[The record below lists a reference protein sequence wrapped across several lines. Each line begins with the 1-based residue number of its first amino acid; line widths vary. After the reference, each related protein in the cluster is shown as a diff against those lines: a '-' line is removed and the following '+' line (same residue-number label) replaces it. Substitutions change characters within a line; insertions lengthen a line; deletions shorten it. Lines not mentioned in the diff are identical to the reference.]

1 MALCS
6 TSEIPQQAFQHWWQQ
21 QGEWV
26 EEPNVRRGGE
36 SGVQRLLDETGV
48 LYAKRQIGHIYRSF
62 LHPQGRPTVLRER
75 SALLAL
81 DALGVPVPKLIYC
94 GVEHDPQQGW
104 RGLLVTAELEGFV
117 NIESWYAQ
125 GGREVCGE
133 AVHTQLLQLVG
144 ATLARMHLGR
154 WQHGCL
160 YAKHIFVRIN
170 GETPQVALL
179 DLEKSR
185 RRLTRVQASQHD
197 LPQLRRH
204 SPWADADWQQL
215 LQGYRQ
221 IFADGAK
228 GLGTAL
234 A

>member
-1 MALCS
+1 MAFCS
-6 TSEIPQQAFQHWWQQ
+6 TREIPQQVFQYWWQQ
-21 QGEWV
+21 QGDWV
-26 EEPNVRRGGE
+26 EEPNARRGGK

-48 LYAKRQIGHIYRSF
+48 LYAKKQIGHIYRSL

-94 GVEHDPQQGW
+94 GVERDPQQGW
-104 RGLLVTAELEGFV
+104 RGLLVTAELEGFMD
-117 NIESWYAQ
+117 IESWYAK
-125 GGREVCGE
+125 GGREACGE
-133 AVHTQLLQLVG
+133 AVHTELLQLVG

-160 YAKHIFVRIN
+160 YAKHVFVN
-170 GETPQVALL
+170 LAGETPQVALL

-185 RRLTRVQASQHD
+185 RRLTRAQAAQHD

-204 SPWADADWQQL
+204 SPWSDADWQQL

-228 GLGTAL
+228 GLGTAI

>member
-1 MALCS
+1 MAFCS
-6 TSEIPQQAFQHWWQQ
+6 TREIPQQVFQYWWQQ
-21 QGEWV
+21 QGDWV
-26 EEPNVRRGGE
+26 EEPNARRGGK

-48 LYAKRQIGHIYRSF
+48 LYAKKQIGHIYRSL

-94 GVEHDPQQGW
+94 GVERDPQQGW
-104 RGLLVTAELEGFV
+104 RGLLVTAELEGFMD
-117 NIESWYAQ
+117 IQSWYAK
-125 GGREVCGE
+125 GGREACGE
-133 AVHTQLLQLVG
+133 TVHTELLQLVG

-160 YAKHIFVRIN
+160 YAKHVFVN
-170 GETPQVALL
+170 LAGETPQVALL

-185 RRLTRVQASQHD
+185 RRLTRIQAAQHD

-204 SPWADADWQQL
+204 SPWSDADWQQL

-228 GLGTAL
+228 GLGTAI